1 MSEEQRILQYL
12 LIDILNLKHG
22 LEDFLHLI
30 EEIHL
35 FEHYNIADIKTLLV
49 NTARHH
55 ITCTTKMYK
64 LGLNW
69 FSFDPGL
76 GMKFILP
83 GREVEEREDGDDALI
98 EFEDIK
104 VAVEDMD
111 DLPVKAVQ
119 QNQSE
124 SSRVKDEKEHL
135 KGK

>member
-1 MSEEQRILQYL
+1 MSEAQRLLQYL

-30 EEIHL
+30 DEIHL
-35 FEHYNIADIKTLLV
+35 VEHYNKANIKTVLV

-55 ITCTTKMYK
+55 IACTTKMYK

-76 GMKFILP
+76 GIKFILP
-83 GREVEEREDGDDALI
+83 GREEEEREGGDDALI

-104 VAVEDMD
+104 VAVEDME
-111 DLPVKAVQ
+111 DLPEKVVEKK
-119 QNQSE
+119 QSE
-124 SSRVKDEKEHL
+124 SSRIKDEKEHL